1 MAEIQQR
8 QAEVQKL
15 QAAELDAVRE
25 RTLAHEKWSND
36 FRERLNEI
44 GDKLDGLIG
53 YVDRLPKQPP
63 PPQ

>member
-1 MAEIQQR
+1 M
-8 QAEVQKL
+8 
-15 QAAELDAVRE
+15 RE

-53 YVDRLPKQPP
+53 YVDRLPKQPS
-63 PPQ
+63 Q